1 MDHPLNGNL
10 RAPED
15 HLRGLSTEIVDD
27 VVVKI
32 ARALHS
38 GATFRYLRL
47 NKLVIH
53 IRFHKYSRDINNTIK
68 FSTYEITSINILI
81 EKKVKCNKI
90 IF

>member
-32 ARALHS
+32 ADTLA
-38 GATFRYLRL
+38 F
-47 NKLVIH
+47 
-53 IRFHKYSRDINNTIK
+53 SRDIL
-68 FSTYEITSINILI
+68 ILALG
-81 EKKVKCNKI
+81 
-90 IF
+90 

>member
-15 HLRGLSTEIVDD
+15 RLRGLSTEIVDD
-27 VVVKI
+27 IVVKI

-38 GATFRYLRL
+38 SVTFRYLRL

-53 IRFHKYSRDINNTIK
+53 IRSHKYGRDINNTIIL
-68 FSTYEITSINILI
+68 YIWNNIYKYFD
-81 EKKVKCNKI
+81 KKKK
-90 IF
+90 

>member
-32 ARALHS
+32 AGTQA
-38 GATFRYLRL
+38 FW
-47 NKLVIH
+47 
-53 IRFHKYSRDINNTIK
+53 RDILILAANK
-68 FSTYEITSINILI
+68 HFINM
-81 EKKVKCNKI
+81 
-90 IF
+90 IFHH